1 MFGLLIRW
9 VVCTLIFLAYSALSP
24 AQTFP
29 VKPIRLVVGFA
40 AGGVADTS
48 ARAVADRLGARL
60 GQQVVVENRPGA
72 SGNISAEMVAKSDA
86 DGHTLLL
93 GFDGSMVIN
102 PHIFSKLNFDVLR
115 DFAPVT
121 KLGDATLVVVAHPSV
136 PANNIQELIAYS
148 KANPNKLSF
157 GSSGTGGT
165 PHLAGELLKQR
176 YGLDWTHIPYKGG
189 GQAIIDVIAGQVPL
203 VYTAVASSQQH
214 VKAGKIKAI
223 GVSGAKRSVS
233 LPEVPTFA
241 ESGLPGFV
249 VDSWTGI
256 FAPVKTPRAIIERLQ
271 RELAAA
277 LAEPAVKERYAIL
290 GIEPVGNTP
299 EQFSQQMRDD
309 FSRWEKVVK
318 AAGVKAE

>member
-102 PHIFSKLNFDVLR
+102 PHIFSKQIGR
-115 DFAPVT
+115 
-121 KLGDATLVVVAHPSV
+121 AHV
-136 PANNIQELIAYS
+136 
-148 KANPNKLSF
+148 
-157 GSSGTGGT
+157 
-165 PHLAGELLKQR
+165 
-176 YGLDWTHIPYKGG
+176 
-189 GQAIIDVIAGQVPL
+189 
-203 VYTAVASSQQH
+203 
-214 VKAGKIKAI
+214 
-223 GVSGAKRSVS
+223 
-233 LPEVPTFA
+233 
-241 ESGLPGFV
+241 
-249 VDSWTGI
+249 
-256 FAPVKTPRAIIERLQ
+256 
-271 RELAAA
+271 
-277 LAEPAVKERYAIL
+277 
-290 GIEPVGNTP
+290 
-299 EQFSQQMRDD
+299 
-309 FSRWEKVVK
+309 
-318 AAGVKAE
+318 